1 MACQNLKRF
10 VRSSTQKVATL
21 LGLRPSDLEPISRE
35 PTPITP
41 LPQPNSRFRN
51 LREEDTAR
59 KVHKIDKE
67 ATPPQVEKF
76 PRPKEDRTASPRSR
90 YHPESKST
98 SPSVSVASSREIG
111 VAAQYHPERY
121 HPERYHPE
129 SKPSPSVSLDSYRE
143 NRVAAQ
149 YHPEPY
155 HPERYHPESKSTS
168 PSVSVASSR
177 ENRVAAQY
185 SQEVEYSNAP
195 IVIDC
200 GSGYIK
206 AGFASE
212 DRPTTVFPTIVGRP
226 RKGIVVGAAG
236 RSSYVGEGAQ
246 SMRGVLSFK
255 YPIDRGVVTD
265 WDDMEKIWQHCFANE
280 LCVDPQLHPVLLT
293 EIPNNPRANRE
304 RMTQIMF
311 ELFNVPAMYVTV
323 QAILSLL
330 STGNLT
336 GLAVDSGE
344 GITNI
349 VPIYEGYPL
358 TYAINKLN
366 LAGKDLNEYLMRLI
380 NQRGYSL
387 STTTEKELVR
397 DMKETM
403 CYVSQD
409 FERELIT
416 AETRL
421 SLESQFK
428 LPDGNF
434 IHIAN
439 ERFICPEALFD
450 PMVLGHKTGGLHFNI
465 NKSILKCDRDLQ
477 RNLYKKIVLAGGNT
491 LFPGIEARLKTELS
505 RLAPDYT
512 VQILAERDR
521 QYSVWKGGAALASLS
536 TFENMYITNQEYYEV
551 GPNIVNIKCF

>member
-21 LGLRPSDLEPISRE
+21 LGLRSSDLEPLSRE
-35 PTPITP
+35 QTPITP
-41 LPQPNSRFRN
+41 LPQPNSRFQN
-51 LREEDTAR
+51 LREEDNAR
-59 KVHKIDKE
+59 KVHKIDT
-67 ATPPQVEKF
+67 TPPVVEKF
-76 PRPKEDRTASPRSR
+76 PRPEEGKTASPRSR
-90 YHPESKST
+90 YHSEIKST
-98 SPSVSVASSREIG
+98 SPPVSVAPSRKIR
-111 VAAQYHPERY
+111 AAG
-121 HPERYHPE
+121 
-129 SKPSPSVSLDSYRE
+129 
-143 NRVAAQ
+143 
-149 YHPEPY
+149 
-155 HPERYHPESKSTS
+155 
-168 PSVSVASSR
+168 
-177 ENRVAAQY
+177 QY
-185 SQEVEYSNAP
+185 SQEVEYSNSP

-206 AGFASE
+206 AGFANE
-212 DRPTTVFPTIVGRP
+212 DKPTTVFPTIVGRP

-265 WDDMEKIWQHCFANE
+265 WEDMEKIWQHCFANE

-293 EIPNNPRANRE
+293 EIPNNPTANRE

-323 QAILSLL
+323 QSILSLL

-366 LAGKDLNEYLMRLI
+366 LAGMDLNEYLMRLI

-409 FERELIT
+409 FGKELST

-450 PMVLGHKTGGLHFNI
+450 PTVLGHKTGGIHINI

-477 RNLYKKIVLAGGNT
+477 KNLYKKIVLAGGNT

-505 RLAPDYT
+505 RLVPDYT
-512 VQILAERDR
+512 VQILAEPDR

-536 TFENMYITNQEYYEV
+536 TFENMYITDQEYYEV